1 MTVAEPKSDPD
12 SDNEVKRICGSASE
26 AVVNEKEESEK
37 NKTDKT
43 KLILNTNLT
52 CSSRAAGGGGWWDCG
67 TCRYF

>member
-37 NKTDKT
+37 IKQIRQN
-43 KLILNTNLT
+43 
-52 CSSRAAGGGGWWDCG
+52 
-67 TCRYF
+67 